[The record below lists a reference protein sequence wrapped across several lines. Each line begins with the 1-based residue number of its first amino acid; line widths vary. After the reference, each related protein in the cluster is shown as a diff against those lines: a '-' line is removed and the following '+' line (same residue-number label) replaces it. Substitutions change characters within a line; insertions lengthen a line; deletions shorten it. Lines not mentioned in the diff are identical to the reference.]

1 MRSELKN
8 NPRLFVSK
16 LFGIELRPYQ
26 ELFMTTLDYNMHR
39 RWARQTGKDSAVI
52 YAALWK
58 MMCFNSK
65 IVIVIPHL
73 QQRRLFI
80 ARFESIIKSTI
91 KNCEI
96 SNDTNRSR
104 LLISQFFSGSV
115 LICESCHGLTC
126 DYVFYINEIRDSC
139 KISDSILLLKDNPK
153 YQIFDVNLNIGID
166 YCTHVVSWLD
176 IMNKD
181 TALEKLNQL
190 GSTIFKESYLR
201 DID

>member
-1 MRSELKN
+1 MYSELKN

-26 ELFMTTLDYNMHR
+26 ELFMTTLNYNMHR

-58 MMCFNSK
+58 MICFNSK
-65 IVIVIPHL
+65 IVIVIPHI

-80 ARFESIIKSTI
+80 ARLESIIKSTI

-96 SNDTNRSR
+96 SNDTCRSR
-104 LLISQFFSGSV
+104 LLIAMWSGSV
-115 LICESCHGLTC
+115 LICESYHGLKC
-126 DYVFYINEIRDSC
+126 DYVFYINEIRNSD
-139 KISDSILLLKDNPK
+139 KISNNILLLKDNPK
-153 YQIFDVNLNIGID
+153 YQIFDVNLNIGIN

-176 IMNKD
+176 IMNKEV
-181 TALEKLNQL
+181 ALEKLNQL
-190 GSTIFKESYLR
+190 GPTIFKESYLR

>member
-26 ELFMTTLDYNMHR
+26 ELFMATLDYNMHR

-96 SNDTNRSR
+96 SNDTIRSR
-104 LLISQFFSGSV
+104 LLITQWSGSV
-115 LICESCHGLTC
+115 LICESYKGLTKALFRGLF
-126 DYVFYINEIRDSC
+126 VIHLIRLFYR
-139 KISDSILLLKDNPK
+139 
-153 YQIFDVNLNIGID
+153 
-166 YCTHVVSWLD
+166 
-176 IMNKD
+176 
-181 TALEKLNQL
+181 QL
-190 GSTIFKESYLR
+190 GYHSATKAV
-201 DID
+201 D